1 MIIADAE
8 IVEKIANLLGVPV
21 ADLERLIWRVHKCQ
35 VPGYIDEPH
44 ITLSEAARRTGLGVK
59 LLRKAIRC
67 GEVANSPHDP
77 ALASSYDP
85 TPAPRRTFR
94 TAPRRRSRSSCSCS
108 MRCCRAGVSLVG

>member
-1 MIIADAE
+1 VVIIADAE
-8 IVEKIANLLGVPV
+8 ILEKIANLLGVPV

-67 GEVANSPHDP
+67 GELP
-77 ALASSYDP
+77 ATQPGPDESAWFYVLPSDVEAWIHRCRVK
-85 TPAPRRTFR
+85 PRLWKPNARL
-94 TAPRRRSRSSCSCS
+94 P
-108 MRCCRAGVSLVG
+108 